1 MRRGARKNSA
11 KIRKTK
17 GEICMKILVVTGSPR
32 KGGNSDIFADAFIEG
47 ALSAGNEVHRIDA
60 GRAKIAGCKGCEY
73 CLKHDG
79 ECVQKDDMQDFYDDL
94 CWADLTVY
102 AFPMYFYT
110 YPAQIKAFIDR
121 QFCAAGGKPINFNKV
136 ALLLAFEDEDMAR
149 ADGLLKS
156 FEIAM
161 DYLHAEIVKIIV
173 QNGVYEAGAIKG
185 KPGLDEARAFG
196 ASLS

>member
-1 MRRGARKNSA
+1 
-11 KIRKTK
+11 
-17 GEICMKILVVTGSPR
+17 MKILVVTGSPR
-32 KGGNSDIFADAFIEG
+32 VGGNSDIFADAFIEG
-47 ALSAGNEVHRIDA
+47 ALSAGNEVRRIDA
-60 GRAKIAGCKGCEY
+60 GRANIAGCKGCEY
-73 CLKHDG
+73 CLKHAG
-79 ECVQKDDMQDFYDDL
+79 ECVQKDDMQDFYGNL
-94 CWADLTVY
+94 CWAELTVY

-136 ALLLAFEDEDMAR
+136 ALLLAFEDVNVSR
-149 ADGLLKS
+149 ADGLIKS

-161 DYLHAEIVKIIV
+161 DYVHAEILKIIV
-173 QNGVYEAGAIKG
+173 QNGVYEKGAIIG

>member
-1 MRRGARKNSA
+1 
-11 KIRKTK
+11 
-17 GEICMKILVVTGSPR
+17 MKILVVTGSPR

-60 GRAKIAGCKGCEY
+60 GRAQIAGCKACEY
-73 CLKHDG
+73 CMTHEGD
-79 ECVQKDDMQDFYDDL
+79 CIQKDDMQDFYDDL
-94 CWADLTVY
+94 CWAELTVY

-110 YPAQIKAFIDR
+110 YPAQIKAFMDR
-121 QFCAAGGKPINFNKV
+121 QFCAIGGKPINFNKV
-136 ALLLAFEDEDMAR
+136 ALLLAFEDKDPST
-149 ADGLLKS
+149 ADGLIRC

-161 DYLHAEIVKIIV
+161 NYCHAEIVKIII
-173 QNGVYEAGAIKG
+173 QNGVYEKGAIVG